1 MTSAPRSLGEK
12 LTALMARAR
21 PGSSRRHTVRSLSA
35 DVEALPDSSVSLS
48 RTAIGN
54 LANGTQLNPTTD
66 TVIALCKALGDVPP
80 AHLLP
85 HSSYDDLEALQAF
98 ENSAA
103 RQALVLLNRFGD
115 ELPGVLRLLTLLEG
129 LPEAELR
136 NVIADLKRRRDD
148 LGLKPIPRNDPVAK
162 QPKGRRRTADEVAAY
177 ATKALEGL

>member
-1 MTSAPRSLGEK
+1 MSSVVRSLGEK
-12 LTALMARAR
+12 LTALMSRTR
-21 PGSSRRHTVRSLSA
+21 RETGRRHSNRTLAA
-35 DVEALPDSSVSLS
+35 DVEALPDCDVSLS
-48 RTAIGN
+48 HTLVGH
-54 LANGTQLNPTTD
+54 LASGRQSNPTVD

-98 ENSAA
+98 ENPAA
-103 RQALVLLNRFGD
+103 RQALVLLDRFGD

-162 QPKGRRRTADEVAAY
+162 QPKGRRRTADEAAAY
-177 ATKALEGL
+177 AAKALEGL